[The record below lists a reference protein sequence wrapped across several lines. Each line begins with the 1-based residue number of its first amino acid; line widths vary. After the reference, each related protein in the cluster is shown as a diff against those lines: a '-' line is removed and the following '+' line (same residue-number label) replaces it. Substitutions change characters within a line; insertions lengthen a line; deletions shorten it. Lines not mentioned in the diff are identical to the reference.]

1 MQGLQGRRE
10 HRLRQQ
16 MDGNQIFHPLPP
28 GAAIAPFSRSLSPS
42 PLPRMYPNQKANYH
56 FPVGVNPKEK
66 KIPPPPHH
74 QPHKAK

>member
-28 GAAIAPFSRSLSPS
+28 GAAISPFSRSLSPS
-42 PLPRMYPNQKANYH
+42 PLPRMYPDQKANYH